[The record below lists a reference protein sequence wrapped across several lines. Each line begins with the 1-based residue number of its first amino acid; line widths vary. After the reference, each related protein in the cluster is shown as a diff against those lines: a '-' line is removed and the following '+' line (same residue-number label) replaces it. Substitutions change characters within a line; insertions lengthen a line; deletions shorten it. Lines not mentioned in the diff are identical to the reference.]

1 MKTATPLFVFLLLTA
16 ATGSANADGKRAP
29 GSLPTQNFDF
39 GVAAVDV
46 TLSFDDVQ
54 NLSLASAG
62 LTALLLAS
70 PIDPLLLARLPALV
84 TIPAALPIKVDVS
97 PPPVPLT
104 GLEFNGIATVELYT
118 TDLNYTPGTRLRLF
132 TAHDGGP
139 FVDITR
145 EASAGSY
152 RVRGS
157 QGEFSEFLIVED
169 NRDSAD
175 VVNTKFARLSAL
187 LTASESAIDAALYA
201 TLSTELAS
209 AQSAWAADDVDAA
222 KTAVTAFNNALAGA
236 SGAQIPRTW
245 RSIQDVDNIAGR
257 LQSIADTLLYSLE
270 DARDTDLDSVY
281 DWADNCTLVSNPSQC
296 DSDNDGFGNRC
307 DADLDNN
314 GIVNTLDLAG
324 LREVFGSFGSSAA
337 DFDCNDV
344 VNTLDLAIM
353 RERFGQPPGPAA
365 P

>member
-1 MKTATPLFVFLLLTA
+1 MKNVTPLLALFLLA
-16 ATGSANADGKRAP
+16 ASTVGAGPGGKRAP
-29 GSLPTQNFDF
+29 GSLTQPFSL

-54 NLSLASAG
+54 NLNLASAG
-62 LTALLLAS
+62 LAALVIN
-70 PIDPLLLARLPALV
+70 PVDPLLLGRLPGLV
-84 TIPAALPIKVDVS
+84 TIPAGFPIKVDIL

-118 TDLNYTPGTRLRLF
+118 TDLSYTPGTRLRLF
-132 TAHDGGP
+132 SAHDGGD

-157 QGEFSEFLIVED
+157 QGEFSEFMIVED

-175 VVNTKFARLSAL
+175 VVNAKFVRLSAL
-187 LTASESAIDAALYA
+187 LTASAGVINA
-201 TLSTELAS
+201 TLYGTLTTELAN
-209 AQSAWAADDVDAA
+209 AQSSWAADDVDAA
-222 KTAVTAFNNALAGA
+222 KTAITAFNTALAGA
-236 SGAQIPRTW
+236 GPAEIPQTW

-270 DARDTDLDSVY
+270 DARDTDLDGVY
-281 DWADNCTLVSNPSQC
+281 DWADNCTQVTNPSQC
-296 DSDNDGFGNRC
+296 DTDNDGFGNHC
-307 DADLDNN
+307 DADLNNDNT
-314 GIVNTLDLAG
+314 VNTFDLAEM
-324 LREVFGSFGSSAA
+324 REAFGTSGSTAA
-337 DFDCNDV
+337 DLNCDNV
-344 VNTLDLAIM
+344 VNTFDLVYM
-353 RERFGQPPGPAA
+353 RQGFGQAPGPAA